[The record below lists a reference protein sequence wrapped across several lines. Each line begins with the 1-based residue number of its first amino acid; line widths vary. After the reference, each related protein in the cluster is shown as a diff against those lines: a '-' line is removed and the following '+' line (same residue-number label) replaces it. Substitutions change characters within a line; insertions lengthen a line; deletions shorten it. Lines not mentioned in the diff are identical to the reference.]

1 MTNYICLL
9 RDRIINE
16 THLEGSKLNN
26 LAENNLQLLHRIKNL
41 EESLNRLKNIQPT
54 ETVRYELA
62 GNFSGNKIH
71 DKYPFETRTLRSEYS
86 LYDNL
91 QTINFDKRLEAME
104 MKLRNLLLE
113 KNTPNCM
120 DKYAV
125 KIVTETYHPITTM
138 NHQHCTE
145 FCQGAKHA
153 NSKVNECCLHLDLNE
168 SQSCSY
174 CLNQSARSHRTV
186 QTPDT
191 FKRNSLFDKSIQTT
205 LTTNNVVMNSRCYNT
220 AANYM
225 DENQI
230 GASSNLSESIRMT
243 KSPSVNIIGRNNSC
257 LSGTKCCQDGNQMLN
272 NNNNN
277 IDDDND
283 SISKY
288 TSSEGLEI
296 IASPNSRTSYLNGKE
311 NTIQQ
316 SVFNRLR
323 QSHSFESGLN
333 NEAGYDDNDKLPATS
348 RSYKRSRLFDPN
360 SHYASTGPSVHNSR
374 KPSVLESSFETIYD
388 QTKMCYKL

>member
-1 MTNYICLL
+1 MRC
-9 RDRIINE
+9 
-16 THLEGSKLNN
+16 S
-26 LAENNLQLLHRIKNL
+26 LATGPI
-41 EESLNRLKNIQPT
+41 
-54 ETVRYELA
+54 
-62 GNFSGNKIH
+62 
-71 DKYPFETRTLRSEYS
+71 KYPFETRTLRSSEYS

-113 KNTPNCM
+113 KNTPNFM

-138 NHQHCTE
+138 NQHCTE
-145 FCQGAKHA
+145 FCQGGKYA
-153 NSKVNECCLHLDLNE
+153 NSKVKECLHLDLNE

-174 CLNQSARSHRTV
+174 CLNQSDRSHRTV

-220 AANYM
+220 ATNYM
-225 DENQI
+225 DENQN

-243 KSPSVNIIGRNNSC
+243 KSPSVNVIGRNNSC
-257 LSGTKCCQDGNQMLN
+257 LYGTKSCQDGNQML

-283 SISKY
+283 SISK
-288 TSSEGLEI
+288 
-296 IASPNSRTSYLNGKE
+296 
-311 NTIQQ
+311 
-316 SVFNRLR
+316 
-323 QSHSFESGLN
+323 FESGLN
-333 NEAGYDDNDKLPATS
+333 NEGGYDDNDKLPATS

-360 SHYASTGPSVHNSR
+360 SHYASTGPSVHISR